1 MLKRALWVITL
12 GLAAATAWAGESWE
26 AGKHYD
32 VIEPAL
38 RIAEPGKVEAAE
50 FFWYGCGH
58 CYQFEPVINKWKKTL
73 PEGAYF
79 RGIPAMWGGPMQ
91 LHAKAFYAAQALG
104 VLDQVGPAMFTTL
117 NVDRKPLN
125 SEKDIAALFA
135 KFGVAEEDFSRA
147 FNSFGVDSQVRQ
159 ADATARGAKITGTP
173 AMMINGK
180 YMLSV
185 RKAGGYPE
193 MLQIA
198 DYLIAQELALQAP
211 AGEVATTGEGAAE
224 AATE

>member
-1 MLKRALWVITL
+1 MLKRVLWVITL

-32 VIEPAL
+32 VIEPAQ

-58 CYQFEPVINKWKKTL
+58 CYNFEPMLEKWEETL

-79 RGIPAMWGGPMQ
+79 RAIPAMWGGPMQ
-91 LHAKAFYAAQALG
+91 LHAKAFYTAQALG
-104 VLDQVGPAMFTTL
+104 VLDQVGPAMFATL

-125 SEKDIAALFA
+125 SEKDIGDLFA
-135 KFGVAEEDFSRA
+135 KFGVSEEDFSRA

-159 ADATARGAKITGTP
+159 ADAVARGAKITGTP

-180 YMLSV
+180 YMLSA
-185 RKAGGYPE
+185 RKAGSFDD
-193 MLQIA
+193 MLKLA
-198 DYLIAQELALQAP
+198 DYLIAKELAEQAP
-211 AGEVATTGEGAAE
+211 AAE
-224 AATE
+224 E